1 MIFDIELKRVIEMYK
16 NFFEK
21 LDKLKTGNNIN
32 KNLERLN
39 KINFL
44 YKTFPIRLKNGDVVY
59 INYDEGNFNY
69 SIKYNNHNE
78 RLNIIDKRGIKKVL
92 NSEVRDIDFPSYLSD
107 ESIFKNSSN
116 FNEDFEKVNTEYI
129 LFTKYEEN
137 VNSNNDINNNPELE
151 SINSTINHLT
161 SSVNELREQAYALQ
175 EETWKK
181 EKKLYKK
188 EELYNYYSLIVNNT
202 RDYLSKKSNNINE
215 VIWKALGVLYL
226 LSCPIV
232 FTELVTLT
240 DYLLASIPVMA
251 APVVIKPLSYLSLIP
266 FVPLTRKRLKKKYSN
281 GEIDENTVLG
291 LKKTI
296 EQNNK
301 DIKEL
306 KEKADELKIARI
318 KLSKISIKKENNYN
332 KEKKNT
338 ISNNNI
344 NLVEN
349 THDLCQELNT
359 VVAMEQS
366 PKVLARVQTH

>member
-16 NFFEK
+16 KFFEK
-21 LDKLKTGNNIN
+21 LDKLKTGNDIN

-44 YKTFPIRLKNGDVVY
+44 YKTFPVRLKNGDVVY

-92 NSEVRDIDFPSYLSD
+92 NSYVRDIDFPSYLLD
-107 ESIFKNSSN
+107 EDIFKSSSN
-116 FNEDFEKVNTEYI
+116 FNEDFEKVNAEYG

-161 SSVNELREQAYALQ
+161 SSINELRELAYDLQ

-181 EKKLYKK
+181 EKELYKK
-188 EELYNYYSLIVNNT
+188 DELYDYYSLIVNST
-202 RDYLSKKSNNINE
+202 TDYLSEKSHNITE
-215 VIWKALGVLYL
+215 VFWKALGVLYFVGF
-226 LSCPIV
+226 PIV
-232 FTELVTLT
+232 FTELVTVP
-240 DYLLASIPVMA
+240 DYLLASLAVAA
-251 APVVIKPLSYLSLIP
+251 APFVIKPLSYLSLIP
-266 FVPLTRKRLKKKYSN
+266 FVPSIRKRLKKKYSN
-281 GEIDENTVLG
+281 GEIDENTILE

-306 KEKADELKIARI
+306 KEKVDELKKARI

-338 ISNNNI
+338 INNNI
-344 NLVEN
+344 NLVES